1 MNFLFY
7 AMIILLIVMTINNAR
22 RLKSFGNEKGFVEVY
37 GKVLDK
43 SENAKEE
50 LDKYISE
57 NKVAHLNAKA
67 LIVRIYNSLMIDE
80 DYSED
85 VASLNFGDLF
95 MVNKQFNKDLFILNC
110 DIFIWLSLIYTLAY
124 QKDKKDLVKAL
135 DDKVRE
141 YRDVLNNY
149 VEYHLYLGYMQA
161 LDNQKEGD
169 YTFLKDLINGE
180 YSSYLY
186 EKRLIGLYKREASLF
201 LYLNDDLDDEFWK
214 QDLKH
219 FYETKIG
226 KHLIEN
232 LTIEEKVKNIE
243 GPKAVSADGE

>member
-1 MNFLFY
+1 
-7 AMIILLIVMTINNAR
+7 
-22 RLKSFGNEKGFVEVY
+22 
-37 GKVLDK
+37 
-43 SENAKEE
+43 
-50 LDKYISE
+50 
-57 NKVAHLNAKA
+57 
-67 LIVRIYNSLMIDE
+67 
-80 DYSED
+80 
-85 VASLNFGDLF
+85 
-95 MVNKQFNKDLFILNC
+95 
-110 DIFIWLSLIYTLAY
+110 
-124 QKDKKDLVKAL
+124 
-135 DDKVRE
+135 
-141 YRDVLNNY
+141 
-149 VEYHLYLGYMQA
+149 MQA

-201 LYLNDDLDDEFWK
+201 LCLNDDLDDEFWK